1 MATLTDPINAQ
12 NIVDRFSD
20 YVVSTANSGISW
32 GTNAIPFPE
41 MSSAYFGGGT
51 GGRSIGITGSS
62 ITPDPITANKIYTTL
77 VNETYNYFYIRN
89 MRAIR
94 NVTGAGG
101 NTPLGP
107 QSPGGAGG
115 YNYDVT
121 AVAYNNDRNAQDNA
135 LDNGVASGSVISS
148 PNLEAFLNAC
158 RAKYNSART
167 STRTVQID
175 VCHASCHSSCHGS
188 RGRR

>member
-1 MATLTDPINAQ
+1 MASLTDPINAQ

-41 MSSAYFGGGT
+41 MPSGYFGGGT
-51 GGRSIGITGSS
+51 GGRGIGISGGNVNA
-62 ITPDPITANKIYTTL
+62 DPINAATIYNAL

-94 NVTGAGG
+94 NVTGGGG
-101 NTPLGP
+101 NTPAGP
-107 QSPGGAGG
+107 YGTAGF
-115 YNYDVT
+115 NYDVT
-121 AVAYNNDRNAQDNA
+121 AVAYNNDRNPQSNA
-135 LDNGVASGSVISS
+135 TDNGVSSGSVISAG
-148 PNLEAFLNAC
+148 NLEAFLNAC
-158 RAKYNSART
+158 RAQYNSAR
-167 STRTVQID
+167 SNTRTIQID

>member
-32 GTNAIPFPE
+32 GTGALPFPE
-41 MSSAYFGGGT
+41 MPAANFGGGT

-62 ITPDPITANKIYTTL
+62 ITPDPITASTIYNTL

-89 MRAIR
+89 LRAIR

-101 NTPLGP
+101 NTPAGPYRPGALGG
-107 QSPGGAGG
+107 S
-115 YNYDVT
+115 NFDTT

-135 LDNGVASGSVISS
+135 LNNGVAVDSVISDE
-148 PNLEAFLNAC
+148 NLELFLAAC
-158 RAKYNSART
+158 RAKYNTARAT
-167 STRTVQID
+167 TRTIQID

>member
-32 GTNAIPFPE
+32 GTNSLPFPE
-41 MSSAYFGGGT
+41 MSSGYFGGGT
-51 GGRSIGITGSS
+51 GGRGIGIGGGNISTN
-62 ITPDPITANKIYTTL
+62 PITASTIYTAL

-89 MRAIR
+89 LRAIR
-94 NVTGAGG
+94 NVTGPGG
-101 NTPLGP
+101 NTPNGP
-107 QSPGGAGG
+107 YRPGGAGG
-115 YNYDVT
+115 PNYDQT
-121 AVAYNNDRNAQDNA
+121 AVAYNNDRPGQDNA
-135 LDNGVASGSVISS
+135 LNNGVSSGSVISDE
-148 PNLEAFLNAC
+148 NLEAFLNAC

-167 STRTVQID
+167 NTRTIQID